1 MARFRSIPTFI
12 EAVRTWERTVIGPA
26 QSGHGGI
33 YVAYPG
39 DYLCIDQNGHTF
51 PCKADDFERR
61 YEPADEPDL

>member
-12 EAVRTWERTVIGPA
+12 EAVRVRERTVIAPA

-39 DYLCIDQNGHTF
+39 DYLCVDQNGFAF
-51 PCKADDFERR
+51 PCKAEDFERR
-61 YEPADEPDL
+61 YEPFNESDT